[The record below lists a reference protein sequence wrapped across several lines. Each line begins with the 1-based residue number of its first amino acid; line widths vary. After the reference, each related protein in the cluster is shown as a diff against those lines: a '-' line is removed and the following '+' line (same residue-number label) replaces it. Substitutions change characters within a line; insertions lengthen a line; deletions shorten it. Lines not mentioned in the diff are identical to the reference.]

1 MLRIRSLGRAPVVQ
15 PASLALR
22 AGEVLGIAGL
32 IGSGRTELLRLIFG
46 ADRAD
51 QGEIFIGD

>member
-1 MLRIRSLGRAPVVQ
+1 M
-15 PASLALR
+15 
-22 AGEVLGIAGL
+22 LGIAGL

-51 QGEIFIGD
+51 QGEIFIGDSQQPARIRSPKDAVK